1 MQATTGHAMSGDGA
15 RGANER
21 LLVGPLAVD
30 RPHDILPAT
39 LSAEDTAFA
48 SPAGVPARRSLASRL
63 PRLSTDRMPLIS
75 SSIST
80 EAARGTGFVLLP
92 VFMASGAIAYFSAG
106 FTPAAPA
113 LWTGLAFSAV
123 LALAVREKPALAA
136 SLLMLAAFLA
146 GMVAADVETRRS
158 QTLITGSAIAT
169 GVTGKVVRIEHREDG
184 RVRLTLDV
192 LETARPTLR
201 YPPPRVRVTARTVP
215 NGLAAGDVVNGYA
228 RLMPPSGPVR
238 PGGYDFAFE
247 SWFDGIGAVGF
258 FLGDP
263 ERVERSEPPTARERV
278 TAWIENVRLALAG
291 RIRSQVGGAEGEIAA
306 ALIAGV
312 RAGIPEEIN
321 EALRRTGLAHVLS
334 ISGLH
339 MALVALTVMVTVRCG
354 FALFPAFASRHAT
367 KKYGAA
373 ISLVTCAAYLAI
385 SGVEVAA
392 LRSFIMLAVML
403 LALLADRSALTMR
416 NLAIAALVVIAISP
430 HEVMGPSFQMSFAAT
445 AALIGGYAAWSQYKE
460 RRPRRSAPTQG
471 IARGFAQR
479 TGYGFAALAMTSVL
493 AGLATTIYGVY
504 HFHRVSPWSLGANL
518 LAMPVVSTL
527 VMPWA
532 VAAALAM
539 PFGLDWLPL
548 WVMGRGIAL
557 MNAIAIWFSDRSP
570 IDAVGAIPPASVVAF
585 TLALASSALPTTW
598 LRLVALPFLAAG
610 LLLVSL
616 RTLPDVLVSE
626 DGRLVAVRLEDGR
639 LAVNR
644 PRPNGFTIENWMMA
658 TASQDWLAPHKDT
671 ESASDDP
678 PAGFSCGDTTCIT
691 LTGNGLM
698 IVHTSNAGD
707 ARRHCG
713 VAALIVID
721 DATVSN
727 PCAPATGTA
736 VLTKRNLARRG
747 SAEISFSPPLS
758 GKLPAAVI
766 RQAIAEPY
774 RPWHEHR
781 QFSREAR
788 GLPPYERR
796 PTAASP

>member
-1 MQATTGHAMSGDGA
+1 MGDEAGGA
-15 RGANER
+15 PGVAPGVSDER
-21 LLVGPLAVD
+21 LLVGLPALD
-30 RPHDILPAT
+30 RPEQDHRE
-39 LSAEDTAFA
+39 SAPQPV
-48 SPAGVPARRSLASRL
+48 SPARRGMAPGRLAEKTGALFSAA
-63 PRLSTDRMPLIS
+63 IE
-75 SSIST
+75 T

-92 VFMASGAIAYFSAG
+92 VFMAGGALAWFSAG
-106 FTPAAPA
+106 SAPAASA
-113 LWTGLAFSAV
+113 LWAGLAASAA
-123 LALAVREKPALAA
+123 LALALREKPALFATCLA
-136 SLLMLAAFLA
+136 LAAFLA
-146 GMVAADVETRRS
+146 GMVAADAETRWSRT
-158 QTLITGSAIAT
+158 QITGSAVAT
-169 GVTGKVVRIEHREDG
+169 GVTGRVARIEHREDG
-184 RVRLTLDV
+184 RVRLTIDV
-192 LETARPTLR
+192 LETARPALR
-201 YPPPRVRVTARTVP
+201 YAPPRVRLTARQVP
-215 NGLAAGDVVNGYA
+215 EALAAGDVINGYA

-263 ERVERSEPPTARERV
+263 KRAEWAGMPSPASRIA
-278 TAWIENVRLALAG
+278 AWTENIRLALAG
-291 RIRSQVGGAEGEIAA
+291 RIRAQIGGPEGEIAA

-339 MALVALTVMVTVRCG
+339 MALVALSVMTALRSG
-354 FALFPAFASRHAT
+354 FALFPAFASRHPT

-373 ISLVTCAAYLAI
+373 LSLLACAAYLAI
-385 SGVEVAA
+385 SGIEVAA

-416 NLAIAALVVIAISP
+416 NLAFAALIVIAISP

-445 AALIGGYAAWSQYKE
+445 AALIGGYAAWSQYRE
-460 RRPRRSAPTQG
+460 RRPRRAPPRRG
-471 IARGFAQR
+471 ILVGFAQR
-479 TGYGFAALAMTSVL
+479 IGYGMAALAMTSVL

-518 LAMPVVSTL
+518 LAMPVVSVL

-532 VAAALAM
+532 VAAAVLM
-539 PFGLDWLPL
+539 PFGLDGLPL

-570 IDAVGAIPPASVVAF
+570 LDAVGAIPPSSVVAF
-585 TLALASSALPTTW
+585 TLALAASALPTTW
-598 LRLVALPFLAAG
+598 LRLACLPLVAAG

-616 RTLPDVLVSE
+616 RTLPDVLISE

-644 PRPNGFTIENWMMA
+644 PRPNGFTIDNWMMA
-658 TASQDWLAPHKDT
+658 TAASEWLRPAKDA
-671 ESASDDP
+671 EAGGQ
-678 PAGFSCGDTTCIT
+678 GFSCGERACIADA
-691 LTGNGLM
+691 GGGRV
-698 IVHTSNAGD
+698 IVHTAD
-707 ARRHCG
+707 AVLASAHCG
-713 VAALIVID
+713 IAALIVID
-721 DATVSN
+721 DATAKD
-727 PCAPATGTA
+727 PCAAASGTT
-736 VLTKRNLARRG
+736 VLTKRDLARRG
-747 SAEISFSPPLS
+747 SAEISFAGRSRAGPP
-758 GKLPAAVI
+758 AII
-766 RQAIAEPY
+766 RHAIDEPY

-796 PTAASP
+796 PKQGGEGATTGGT